1 MRVYVS
7 THCLTLSLCTV
18 RTQRERARARAA
30 RMNFEKEIEICA
42 ALRLLEPAVEDP
54 MERENLKKNMVVVS
68 VLRC

>member
-18 RTQRERARARAA
+18 RTQRESESARRHSL
-30 RMNFEKEIEICA
+30 CA
-42 ALRLLEPAVEDP
+42 ASLGTELAVEDP